1 VHPVNATL
9 KGNVYTVFAESDR
22 GPQIIVHR
30 NAVGV
35 QFHPNPKYPATF
47 TVVKNFVVYMMS
59 RFQNETAKLDIPLS
73 IVTKSGM
80 GVSSSMGSAISDTGL
95 RANEAKHSGFAF
107 SLRDG
112 EPLTVKINATTSEA
126 IKLAAPT
133 PGLRPRSSIDENSEA
148 EDSSEGSIFSHHSLK
163 RKNTNKKVAFTKKE
177 SATARENPIL
187 DERIIKP
194 IQSEYINTLGNDFI
208 ESLPT
213 A

>member
-1 VHPVNATL
+1 
-9 KGNVYTVFAESDR
+9 
-22 GPQIIVHR
+22 
-30 NAVGV
+30 
-35 QFHPNPKYPATF
+35 
-47 TVVKNFVVYMMS
+47 MMS